1 MDVEQYLEIF
11 IEEAKEHLQ
20 SLNEQLL
27 VIEAEPENMDTINEI
42 FRAAHSLKGMAGT
55 MGYKRMQKMTHDTEN
70 IFSEIRS
77 GKMKVTAALVDVLFQ
92 CLDALEAYLDNIIN
106 TGDEGT
112 DDNEPIINKLKE
124 ILENGAN
131 GEDTA
136 KKAGQEEKKEEAA
149 AGNQDAKEDGFG
161 LHYNEIPVDA
171 ELEGAMA
178 EALKNGNVYGITVY
192 VQESCIL
199 KAARAFLVFKAIEE
213 LGQILRSNPTAQDIE
228 DEKFEFHFSMYIS
241 SEESLDTILDAVKK
255 VSEIETAVG
264 EKIEKTVAAAPEG
277 VAEEA
282 AEEPAKVEK
291 EESKAE
297 EKEEAKPQA
306 GKAAGKAAGKNGG
319 KNGGKPIVNRT
330 VRVDIE
336 KLDSLMNQVSELI
349 IAKNS
354 LVAIG
359 ESNIGGKNMDG
370 FQEQI
375 EYLERIT
382 TNLHESVMKV
392 RMVPI
397 ESVVNRFPRMIRDLS
412 KKLDKK
418 MQLIMSGEETEL
430 DRTVIDEIG
439 DPLQHLLR
447 NSADHGLESAE
458 LRAERGKPAVGS
470 IFLEAYQD
478 GNNVVIEVRDDGN
491 GIDVESVKNK
501 AIDRGIITPEQAES
515 MSDKEIIDL
524 LFMPSFSMAKKIS
537 DISGRGVGLDVVKSN
552 IEALGGVVEVRSV
565 LGEGSAFI
573 IRLPLTLAI
582 IQALMVEIGEEKYAI
597 ALGSIQS
604 IEDIPATDIKYVEA
618 KEVINMRGSVI
629 PIIRLAEVLDVPN
642 AEESENL
649 TVVLVKKGDKVA
661 GLVVDNLI
669 GQQEIVIKSLGK
681 YINNTKII
689 SGATIL
695 GDGEV
700 ALILDSNAII

>member
-20 SLNEQLL
+20 TLNEQLL

-77 GKMKVTAALVDVLFQ
+77 GKMKVSAALVDVLFQ
-92 CLDALEAYLDNIIN
+92 CLDALEAYLDNIMN
-106 TGDEGT
+106 SGNEGT
-112 DDNEPIINKLKE
+112 DDNEPILNNLKE
-124 ILENGAN
+124 ILENGVGSGSDDAP
-131 GEDTA
+131 
-136 KKAGQEEKKEEAA
+136 KEEKAEEVKKETAGEAQA
-149 AGNQDAKEDGFG
+149 EGGFT
-161 LHYNEIPVDA
+161 LRYDEIPIDA
-171 ELEGAMA
+171 DFEGVMA
-178 EALKNGNVYGITVY
+178 EPVKNGKVYGLTVY
-192 VQESCIL
+192 VQESCVL
-199 KAARAFLVFKAIEE
+199 KAARAFLVFKAVEE
-213 LGQILRSNPTAQDIE
+213 LGDIARSFPTTQDIE
-228 DEKFEFHFSMYIS
+228 DEKFEFHFSMYIVSDS
-241 SEESLDTILDAVKK
+241 SLEDILEVVKK

-264 EKIEKTVAAAPEG
+264 EKIEALGKAPTAVAVPAA
-277 VAEEA
+277 
-282 AEEPAKVEK
+282 VEK
-291 EESKAE
+291 EEAPKPEEKAE
-297 EKEEAKPQA
+297 EKPAEKAEEKPSGKAPAAKPA
-306 GKAAGKAAGKNGG
+306 GKSGS
-319 KNGGKPIVNRT
+319 KPIVNRT

-349 IAKNS
+349 IAKNG
-354 LVAIG
+354 LVAMG
-359 ESNIGGKNMDG
+359 DNHAGKNSMAG

-382 TNLHESVMKV
+382 TSLHESVMKV

-491 GIDVESVKNK
+491 GIDVEGVKQK
-501 AIDRGIITPEQAES
+501 AISRGIITQEQADT
-515 MSDKEIIDL
+515 MKDKEAIDL

-582 IQALMVEIGEEKYAI
+582 IQALMVEIGDEKYAI
-597 ALGSIQS
+597 SLGSIQS
-604 IEDIPATDIKYVEA
+604 IEDIPASDIKYVEG
-618 KEVINMRGSVI
+618 KEVINMRGSVL
-629 PIIRLAEVLDVPN
+629 PIIRLGEVLDVPTKEDN
-642 AEESENL
+642 ENL

-661 GLVVDNLI
+661 GLIVDNLI
-669 GQQEIVIKSLGK
+669 GQLEIVIKSLGK
-681 YINNTKII
+681 YIKNTKII

>member
-20 SLNEQLL
+20 NLNEQLL

-77 GKMKVTAALVDVLFQ
+77 GKMKVSASLVDVLFQ
-92 CLDALEAYLDNIIN
+92 CLDALEAYLDNIVN

-112 DDNEPIINKLKE
+112 DDNEPIINSLKE
-124 ILENGAN
+124 ILENGVG
-131 GEDTA
+131 GEGEA
-136 KKAGQEEKKEEAA
+136 PKAEKKEETSAA
-149 AGNQDAKEDGFG
+149 EEPEAEGGFIMR
-161 LHYNEIPVDA
+161 HDEITVDA
-171 ELEGAMA
+171 ELESAVA
-178 EALKNGNVYGITVY
+178 EALKHGNVYGITVY

-213 LGQILRSNPTAQDIE
+213 LGQIIRSNPTTQDIE
-228 DEKFEFHFSMYIS
+228 DERFDFHFSMYVS
-241 SEESLDTILDAVKK
+241 SESSLEDVLEAIKK

-264 EKIEKTVAAAPEG
+264 EKIEKLDGQAESEEHAE
-277 VAEEA
+277 EEA
-282 AEEPAKVEK
+282 AKSEEKNVEK
-291 EESKAE
+291 AAEKPEGKAQT
-297 EKEEAKPQA
+297 AKPA
-306 GKAAGKAAGKNGG
+306 GKSDK
-319 KNGGKPIVNRT
+319 KPIVNRT

-359 ESNIGGKNMDG
+359 DSNAGSQNNMAG
-370 FQEQI
+370 FQEQV

-491 GIDVESVKNK
+491 GIDVEGVKQK
-501 AIDRGIITPEQAES
+501 AISRGIITQEQAAS
-515 MSDKEIIDL
+515 MSDKEAIDL

-582 IQALMVEIGEEKYAI
+582 IQALMVEIGDEKYAI
-597 ALGSIQS
+597 SLGSIQS
-604 IEDIPATDIKYVEA
+604 IEDIPISDIKYVEA

-629 PIIRLAEVLDVPN
+629 PIIRLGEVLDVPMHED
-642 AEESENL
+642 AENL

>member
-20 SLNEQLL
+20 TLNEQLL
-27 VIEAEPENMDTINEI
+27 IIEAEPENMDTINEI

-77 GKMKVTAALVDVLFQ
+77 GKMKVSAALVDVLFQ
-92 CLDALEAYLDNIIN
+92 CLDALEAYLENIMSS
-106 TGDEGT
+106 GDEGT
-112 DDNEPIINKLKE
+112 DDNEPILNNLKE
-124 ILENGAN
+124 ILEKGVGGGSSAP
-131 GEDTA
+131 
-136 KKAGQEEKKEEAA
+136 KEEKKEEEAA
-149 AGNQDAKEDGFG
+149 ESAEAKSGFA
-161 LHYNEIPVDA
+161 LRYDEIPLDA
-171 ELEGAMA
+171 EFESQMA
-178 EALKNGNVYGITVY
+178 EAVKNGNVYGITVY
-192 VQESCIL
+192 VQESCVL

-213 LGQILRSNPTAQDIE
+213 LGEIARSFPTTQDIE
-228 DEKFEFHFSMYIS
+228 DERFEFHFSMYIVSES
-241 SEESLDTILDAVKK
+241 SLEEILESVKK

-264 EKIEKTVAAAPEG
+264 EKIEKLGKAP
-277 VAEEA
+277 AEEVKS
-282 AEEPAKVEK
+282 E
-291 EESKAE
+291 EESPKQEEKAE
-297 EKEEAKPQA
+297 EKAEEKVEEKPAGNAPVAKP
-306 GKAAGKAAGKNGG
+306 AAKGG
-319 KNGGKPIVNRT
+319 SKPVVNRT

-359 ESNIGGKNMDG
+359 DNHAGHNNMAG

-382 TNLHESVMKV
+382 TSLHESVMKV

-491 GIDVESVKNK
+491 GIDVESVKQK
-501 AIDRGIITPEQAES
+501 AISRGIITQEQADT
-515 MSDKEIIDL
+515 MKDKEAIDL
-524 LFMPSFSMAKKIS
+524 LFMPSFSMAQKIS

-582 IQALMVEIGEEKYAI
+582 IQALMVEIGGEKYAI
-597 ALGSIQS
+597 SLGSIQS
-604 IEDIPATDIKYVEA
+604 IEDIPASDIKYVEA
-618 KEVINMRGSVI
+618 KEVINMRGSVL
-629 PIIRLAEVLDVPN
+629 PIIRLGEVLDVPTKEDN
-642 AEESENL
+642 ENL

-669 GQQEIVIKSLGK
+669 GQLEIVIKSLGK
-681 YINNTKII
+681 YIKNTKII